1 VINKKIL
8 DEFKL
13 IMKQKRL
20 KITPQRVSI
29 LDELLKDKGHRESEE
44 IYFAIKNSNS
54 NVSRATVYRTLDILV
69 EHNFIR
75 KMNIGDGKY
84 RYESKI
90 DSHHHDHMICN
101 YCNNIIEFVNS
112 DIEDLQDKV
121 AKTNNFILERHSLQL
136 FGKCKDCQ

>member
-1 VINKKIL
+1 MVNKKIL

-20 KITPQRVSI
+20 K
-29 LDELLKDKGHRESEE
+29 
-44 IYFAIKNSNS
+44 
-54 NVSRATVYRTLDILV
+54 
-69 EHNFIR
+69 
-75 KMNIGDGKY
+75 
-84 RYESKI
+84 SKI
-90 DSHHHDHMICN
+90 DSHHHDHMICS
-101 YCNNIIEFVNS
+101 YCNKIIEFVNS

>member
-1 VINKKIL
+1 MVNKKIL
-8 DEFKL
+8 EEFKL
-13 IMKQKRL
+13 IMKKKRL
-20 KITPQRVSI
+20 KVTPQRISI

-75 KMNIGDGKY
+75 KMNIGDGKF
-84 RYESKI
+84 RYETKI
-90 DSHHHDHMICN
+90 GIHHHDHMICT
-101 YCNNIIEFVNS
+101 YCNKIIEFVNS
-112 DIEDLQDKV
+112 DIEELQDRIAEK
-121 AKTNNFILERHSLQL
+121 NNFILESHTHQL